1 MTDWT
6 KVKGFKPIKRAGKVE
21 VIRGKESPWNQDP
34 KGFFLVKPNYKDKA
48 IHVGFCTNDNVLR
61 YEIIGK
67 RPQEIYHTIAKLGLI
82 SLYEHAAYLGK
93 ELKKAELAIKHS
105 LKYVQDEDIDLGK
118 KRK

>member
-1 MTDWT
+1 MEKISSWL
-6 KVKGFKPIKRAGKVE
+6 KSIKKAEKVE
-21 VIRGKESPWNQDP
+21 KIRAKESPWNQDP
-34 KGFFLVKPNYKDKA
+34 KGFFLIKPNYKDKT
-48 IHVGFCTNDNVLR
+48 IHAGFCTNDNVLR

-93 ELKKAELAIKHS
+93 ELKKAELAIKYS
-105 LKYVQDEDIDLGK
+105 IKYVQDEDIDFDK